1 MSLITLT
8 YILKFIIFSTI
19 LNVWLFRKNLST
31 PFRGGEAKTLFEEF
45 SVYNLPA
52 WSFYLIGTLKVLTA
66 SLIFLSIWLKSFEEI
81 AILTLIVIMFG
92 SLIMHIKIK
101 DPIKK
106 SVPAL
111 AVLTIL
117 ILLYNM
123 I

>member
-1 MSLITLT
+1 MKRKH
-8 YILKFIIFSTI
+8 YLKNFQFTI
-19 LNVWLFRKNLST
+19 YL
-31 PFRGGEAKTLFEEF
+31 
-45 SVYNLPA
+45 

-66 SLIFLSIWLKSFEEI
+66 SLILLSIWLKSFEEI
-81 AILTLIVIMFG
+81 AILTLIIIMFG

>member
-1 MSLITLT
+1 MIGYSAYDLR
-8 YILKFIIFSTI
+8 
-19 LNVWLFRKNLST
+19 N
-31 PFRGGEAKTLFEEF
+31 
-45 SVYNLPA
+45 A

-66 SLIFLSIWLKSFEEI
+66 SLILLSIWLKSFEEI
-81 AILTLIVIMFG
+81 SILTLIVIMFG